1 MIRTLNKQFQ
11 KFLLRLIDSFYPL
24 FKRIMPLQTYRYAAC
39 GGGNAVLN
47 FIIFAVTENFI
58 AKKQVMHILPE
69 IAISSH
75 IFSFLVAFGITFPIG
90 FYLNTYVVFGGSYLL
105 KRVQLIRYF
114 MIVSIC
120 ILLNYVFMKVFVDV
134 LGWYPTPSY
143 MLTFVFVTLFSYFSQ
158 RNFSFK
164 KEKPIQF

>member
-1 MIRTLNKQFQ
+1 MNRLFQQFLIQ
-11 KFLLRLIDSFYPL
+11 LIDSFYPL
-24 FKRIMPLQTYRYAAC
+24 VKKLIPLQTYRYAVC

-58 AKKQVMHILPE
+58 VKKQIVHLAPQ

-75 IFSFLVAFGITFPIG
+75 IFSFLVAFSITFPIG

-105 KRVQLIRYF
+105 KRVQLFRYLS
-114 MIVSIC
+114 VVLVC
-120 ILLNYVFMKVFVDV
+120 ILLNYVFMKLFVDV
-134 LGWYPTPSY
+134 MHWYPTPSY
-143 MLTFVFVTLFSYFSQ
+143 MLTFVVVTLFSYFSQ

-164 KEKPIQF
+164 KVG

>member
-1 MIRTLNKQFQ
+1 MISSLNKQFQ
-11 KFLLRLIDSFYPL
+11 KFLLLIIDSFYPL
-24 FKRIMPLQTYRYAAC
+24 FKKLMPLQTYRYAVC

-58 AKKQVMHILPE
+58 VKKQIVHILPD
-69 IAISSH
+69 IAVSSH

-105 KRVQLIRYF
+105 KRVQLIRYLSV
-114 MIVSIC
+114 VSVC
-120 ILLNYVFMKVFVDV
+120 ILLNYIFMKLFVD
-134 LGWYPTPSY
+134 LWGWYPTPSY
-143 MLTFVFVTLFSYFSQ
+143 MLTFVVVTLFSYFSQ

-164 KEKPIQF
+164 KERVN